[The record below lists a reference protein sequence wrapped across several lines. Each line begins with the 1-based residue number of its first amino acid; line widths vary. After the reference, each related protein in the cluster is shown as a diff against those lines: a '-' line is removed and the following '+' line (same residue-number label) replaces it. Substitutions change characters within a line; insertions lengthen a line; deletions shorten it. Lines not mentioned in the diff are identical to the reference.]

1 MWWNRPKVTI
11 EPFFELQTPITF
23 FELEITSTMY
33 ILRERGISGDFESV
47 QDEVELCKEK
57 WISTLNPFRSEMTKT
72 TILHKKCIS
81 ERSRSTYLKQNDLE
95 RDFIH
100 WKGSAILVGRFRTR
114 RIFYRPQTC
123 QNPQSKIAKIMIFW
137 NILKIDLKR
146 FWYRF
151 RVQNSSKTPQVC
163 IYDHISCT
171 RPLPAELWKIDFF
184 AKIVISAI
192 LKHMW
197 PCIFWQSICPEGVI
211 NVICDWKWLL

>member
-1 MWWNRPKVTI
+1 MTI

-72 TILHKKCIS
+72 IIFHKKCIS
-81 ERSRSTYLKQNDLE
+81 ERNRSSYLRQNDLE

-114 RIFYRPQTC
+114 RIFYRSQTC
-123 QNPQSKIAKIMIFW
+123 QNPQSKIAKIMIF
-137 NILKIDLKR
+137 
-146 FWYRF
+146 
-151 RVQNSSKTPQVC
+151 
-163 IYDHISCT
+163 
-171 RPLPAELWKIDFF
+171 
-184 AKIVISAI
+184 
-192 LKHMW
+192 
-197 PCIFWQSICPEGVI
+197 
-211 NVICDWKWLL
+211 